1 MIKDDC
7 RFYAAMPKSD
17 RHFCKGR
24 CEVIQGCEGCTRY
37 RETKWGYKEGITRF
51 GKTFRIKVRID
62 DDL

>member
-7 RFYAAMPKSD
+7 RFYAAMPKSG
-17 RHFCKGR
+17 RHFCKANLK
-24 CEVIQGCEGCTRY
+24 VVKTCEGCPIYKKTV
-37 RETKWGYKEGITRF
+37 WGYKEGITRF